1 MAKVRAKFLKGGLS
15 AYDRKKYIWKLIYA
29 HILGYDVDFGH
40 EVAISLIN
48 CFKFQDKV
56 TGYIGIGIMLD
67 EKSDSNL
74 FYNCLDT
81 MKQDLVSGNEVREAL
96 ALSTL
101 GNIGSPYLAQE
112 LAPAVIHKTLTEN
125 RSCPLYVKKKACMCL
140 LSFLR
145 REKAIYDKELWV
157 EGLHSLLKST
167 NYGLLLSACSLMKGT
182 IKLFGHDGFES
193 LVPQLVVILSHI

>member
-1 MAKVRAKFLKGGLS
+1 
-15 AYDRKKYIWKLIYA
+15 
-29 HILGYDVDFGH
+29 
-40 EVAISLIN
+40 
-48 CFKFQDKV
+48 
-56 TGYIGIGIMLD
+56 MLN
-67 EKSDSNL
+67 EKSDSSL

-112 LAPAVIHKTLTEN
+112 LAPAVIHKTLSEN

-145 REKAIYDKELWV
+145 REKQIYDKDLWV
-157 EGLHSLLKST
+157 QGLHGLLKST

-182 IKLFGHDGFES
+182 IKMFGHEGFES
-193 LVPQLVVILSHI
+193 LVPQLVIILSHIQEYAQDYYYYMTPCPWLQVKILQIIQLFPPPPTNSQLLNDINS